1 MDIANI
7 VCVHCAA
14 FIYNDSSHFLAKELD
29 TVVVFSRNSSYFAV
43 TQANLETSSW
53 SGPKAR
59 TANTV
64 KSYFVR
70 LNINSNLTVH
80 GKKSFL
86 STDSDTKILHSI
98 YFAYKVGSTSSYSN
112 KINSNL

>member
-43 TQANLETSSW
+43 TQANLETSS
-53 SGPKAR
+53 
-59 TANTV
+59 
-64 KSYFVR
+64 
-70 LNINSNLTVH
+70 
-80 GKKSFL
+80 
-86 STDSDTKILHSI
+86 
-98 YFAYKVGSTSSYSN
+98 
-112 KINSNL
+112 